1 MKARRSFGV
10 SIAILLL
17 GFIAVVGALVYRA
30 YRDSG
35 EPDTRYALEQAG
47 LPAGADLVSASTAEG
62 LVTLAYKIDGATQV
76 RVIDGKTGELVSQFA
91 IVAE

>member
-10 SIAILLL
+10 SMAILLV

-35 EPDTRYALEQAG
+35 EADTRYALEQAS
-47 LPAGADLVSASTAEG
+47 LPSGADLVSVSTAEG
-62 LVTLAYKIDGATQV
+62 LVTLAYT
-76 RVIDGKTGELVSQFA
+76 IDGKTEVRIIDGTTGELVRHFA
-91 IVAE
+91 VVTK